1 MAMAYIS
8 SIGIIHRDLAAR
20 NILLSKLLHVKLA
33 DFSKAVKMTTAAGYQ
48 DDFLD
53 NGQEK
58 KFPLKWIAPEVMEVC
73 NVLLLHLIVM
83 RIIRVF

>member
-20 NILLSKLLHVKLA
+20 NILSSKQLHVKVA

-48 DDFLD
+48 DEKF
-53 NGQEK
+53 QEK